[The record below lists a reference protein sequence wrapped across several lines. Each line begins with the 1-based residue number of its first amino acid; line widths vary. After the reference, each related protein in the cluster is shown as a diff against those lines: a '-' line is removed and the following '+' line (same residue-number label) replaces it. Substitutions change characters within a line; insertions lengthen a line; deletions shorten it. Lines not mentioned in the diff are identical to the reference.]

1 MKPVD
6 TTGLGEPEP
15 IGKKALFRPPVM
27 KPKKVQKKSE
37 EKPEEPGERIR
48 RVRMTMELSNHAYLI
63 LQDLQRR
70 YRLRTGK
77 SLPLWKA
84 ASQAIEFYGKSLE
97 GKT

>member
-1 MKPVD
+1 MKHVD

-15 IGKKALFRPPVM
+15 VGKKALFRPPEM
-27 KPKKVQKKSE
+27 KRKKAQKRFNERSE
-37 EKPEEPGERIR
+37 KPGERIR

-70 YRLRTGK
+70 YRLRTGR

-97 GKT
+97 EKA